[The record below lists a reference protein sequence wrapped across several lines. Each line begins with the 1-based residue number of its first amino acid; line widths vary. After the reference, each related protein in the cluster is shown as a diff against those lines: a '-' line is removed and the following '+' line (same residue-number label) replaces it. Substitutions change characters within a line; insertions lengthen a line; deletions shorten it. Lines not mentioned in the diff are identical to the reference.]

1 MKKTTQTQK
10 SAKIKSTAEA
20 LKASQPA
27 PPFSVPMFIQKKRD
41 GVPITHDEIY
51 NFVMGV
57 VNGDVPDYQA
67 TAFLMATYFTGMTF
81 EETASLTK
89 VMVESGEHYDL
100 SKIKGAK
107 VDKHST
113 GGIGDKVS
121 IILAPLAAACGLK
134 VPMMAGRGLGH
145 TGGTIDK
152 LEAIPGYRVVLGH
165 DEFTHL
171 LATVG
176 CAIVSQSAKIA
187 PADHKF
193 YALRDVTATIECIPL
208 ITSSIL
214 SKKIAEGAQGLV
226 MDIKVGNG
234 AFMKGKTEAMTLAK
248 TMRAVAKRA
257 GVELRS
263 TLSNMDQPLGYAA
276 GNALEIYE
284 CIEIMKNED
293 LNPYALTSVDL
304 KELTIHLCAQ
314 MLEVGKV
321 VKNISEGRKLA
332 IAKLKDGS
340 AWKKFKEMVKA
351 QGGDVNSIE
360 EHWRYMKSDKVVEI
374 QAAKKGYVSEMDTE
388 ALGRLLIQLGGGR
401 NKVGEPIDHSVG
413 FFFHKKLGSMVKSED
428 ILVTVFGNAKTD
440 FAMMETQIRNCI
452 KITTSKKMAPKLI
465 IEANAK

>member
-1 MKKTTQTQK
+1 MNKLSIPQ
-10 SAKIKSTAEA
+10 I
-20 LKASQPA
+20 
-27 PPFSVPMFIQKKRD
+27 IQKKRD
-41 GVPITHDEIY
+41 ELPLSINEIRDL
-51 NFVMGV
+51 VMGV

-81 EETASLTK
+81 DETANLTK
-89 VMVESGEHYDL
+89 VMVESGEQYDL
-100 SKIKGAK
+100 SKIKGPK

-152 LEAIPGYRVVLGH
+152 LESIPGYRAVLSKE
-165 DEFTHL
+165 EFAAIL
-171 LATVG
+171 GSVG
-176 CAIVSQSAKIA
+176 CAIISQSEKIA
-187 PADHKF
+187 PADRKF

-248 TMRAVAKRA
+248 TMRAVAKKA
-257 GVELRS
+257 GMELRA

-293 LNPYALTSVDL
+293 LNPYRLSSLDL
-304 KELTIHLCAQ
+304 RELTIHLCAQ

-321 VKNISEGRKLA
+321 VKNFAEGRKLS
-332 IAKLKDGS
+332 IARLGDGS
-340 AWKKFKEMVKA
+340 AWKVFKEMVKA
-351 QGGDVNSIE
+351 QGGDVESLDKP
-360 EHWRYMKSDKVVEI
+360 WTYMKADTVIEI
-374 QAAKKGYVSEMDTE
+374 KCKKKGYVTEMQTE
-388 ALGRLLIQLGGGR
+388 ALGRLLIRMGGGR
-401 NKVGEPIDHSVG
+401 NQVGEPIDHSVG
-413 FFFHKKLGSMVKSED
+413 FFFHKKLGSMTKPD
-428 ILVTVFGNAKTD
+428 DTLVTVFLNSKTD
-440 FAMMETQIRNCI
+440 FPLIEAEVREMI
-452 KITTSKKMAPKLI
+452 KIGTSKKAAPKLL
-465 IEANAK
+465 IETNVK

>member
-1 MKKTTQTQK
+1 MSHT
-10 SAKIKSTAEA
+10 S
-20 LKASQPA
+20 P
-27 PPFSVPMFIQKKRD
+27 SVQLSIPQIIQKKRD
-41 GVPITHDEIY
+41 EIPLTQDEIRRL
-51 NFVMGV
+51 VMGV
-57 VNGDVPDYQA
+57 VEGEVPDYQA
-67 TAFLMATYFTGMTF
+67 SAFLMATYFTGMSF
-81 EETASLTK
+81 DETANLTR
-89 VMVESGEHYDL
+89 VMVESGEQYDL
-100 SKIKGAK
+100 SRLKGAK

-121 IILAPLAAACGLK
+121 IILGPLAAACGLK

-152 LEAIPGYRVVLGH
+152 LEAIPGYRVVLEK
-165 DEFTHL
+165 DEF
-171 LATVG
+171 AQIVNDVG

-187 PADHKF
+187 PADRKF

-214 SKKIAEGAQGLV
+214 SKKIAEGAEGLV

-248 TMRAVAKRA
+248 TMRAVAKKA
-257 GVELRS
+257 GVELRA

-293 LNPYALTSVDL
+293 LNPYQLSSVDL

-321 VKNISEGRKLA
+321 VKNIAEGRKLA
-332 IAKLKDGS
+332 IAKLQDGS
-340 AWKKFKEMVKA
+340 AWHKFKEMVKA
-351 QGGDVNSIE
+351 QGGDVESLE
-360 EHWRYMKSDKVVEI
+360 QPWKYMKADKVMEI
-374 QAAKKGYVSEMDTE
+374 KCRKKGYVTEMQTE
-388 ALGRLLIQLGGGR
+388 ALGRLLIQMGGGR

-413 FFFHKKLGSMVKSED
+413 IFFHKKLGSMTKPD
-428 ILVTVFGNAKTD
+428 DTLVTVFLNADTD
-440 FAMMETQIRNCI
+440 FALIEGQIREMI
-452 KITTSKKMAPKLI
+452 KISTSKKPAPKLL
-465 IEANAK
+465 IEANVK